1 MGAFASRRWPRREV
15 LIISRTSVLALF
27 FFTAFLGSS
36 WHGLAAP
43 LPKSTQEMLKK
54 LKLNPSFLATI
65 DKELEVPGDW
75 VERARKEGKLR
86 FMSTEEPQPGKVMLA
101 PFRERYPFIEVEL
114 IQSTRPDRIK
124 TLVAYKSGRILVDI
138 QDAISGIIEGF
149 IEAKALEDLRSLPNL
164 KNLPEEA
171 KEPDGLSVVTESGFR
186 CIGYNTKAL
195 KKEEMPKR
203 WEELLTQPKL
213 KGRNLALGNRP
224 ELWAVNLWGTKGEDW
239 TKDFLTRLF
248 ADLKP
253 QLRKEGMNALHE
265 LVAAGEFHAFIP
277 AGEDR
282 TYELALEGAPVAFA
296 CPEPVPRTLRHMS
309 ILKGTPNL
317 HAARIFVNW
326 LLSKEGQIAKI
337 VAKSALPIH
346 KDLLRPEL
354 IPWADQVVGKAIS
367 WPPKNRREIEPKLEK
382 FWSNLWLRGGK

>member
-1 MGAFASRRWPRREV
+1 M
-15 LIISRTSVLALF
+15 IISSTSVLSLIF
-27 FFTAFLGSS
+27 FIAFLGSP

-43 LPKSTQEMLKK
+43 LPKSTQEMLKR
-54 LKLNPSFLATI
+54 LKLNPSILADI
-65 DKELEVPGDW
+65 DRELEVPREW

-138 QDAISGIIEGF
+138 QDAISGIIDGF
-149 IEAKALEDLRSLPNL
+149 IEARALEDLQNIPNMR
-164 KNLPEEA
+164 NLPEEA

-186 CIGYNTKAL
+186 CIGYNTKHL
-195 KKEEMPKR
+195 KKEELPKK
-203 WEELLTQPKL
+203 WEEILTQTKL
-213 KGRNLALGNRP
+213 KGGNLALGNRP

-239 TKDFLTRLF
+239 TKDFLSRLF
-248 ADLKP
+248 SELKP
-253 QLRKEGMNALHE
+253 QLRKEGMNAMHE
-265 LVAAGEFHAFIP
+265 LVAAGEYYAFIP

-282 TYELALEGAPVAFA
+282 TYELALEGAPVGFA

-337 VAKSALPIH
+337 VAKNALPVH
-346 KDLLRPEL
+346 KDLMRREL
-354 IPWADQVVGKAIS
+354 IPWADQVLGKSIS
-367 WPPKNRREIEPKLEK
+367 WPPKDRREIESKLDK
-382 FWSNLWLRGGK
+382 VWSQLWLRGGK

>member
-1 MGAFASRRWPRREV
+1 M
-15 LIISRTSVLALF
+15 IISRTSVLCLF
-27 FFTAFLGSS
+27 FLTAFLGPS
-36 WHGLAAP
+36 WHSLAAS
-43 LPKSTQEMLKK
+43 LPRSTEEMLKK
-54 LKLNPSFLATI
+54 LKLNPSILAGI
-65 DKELEVPGDW
+65 DKELEVPREW
-75 VERARKEGKLR
+75 LERARKEGKLR

-101 PFRERYPFIEVEL
+101 PFRERYPFIEVDL

-138 QDAISGIIEGF
+138 QDAITGIIDGF
-149 IEAKALEDLRSLPNL
+149 IEAKALEDLRNLPNL
-164 KNLPEEA
+164 RNLPEEA
-171 KEPDGLSVVTESGFR
+171 REPDGLSVVTESGFR
-186 CIGYNTKAL
+186 CVGYNTKFL
-195 KKEEMPKR
+195 KKDELPKR
-203 WEELLTQPKL
+203 WEDLLTQPKL
-213 KGRNLALGNRP
+213 KGGNLALGNRP
-224 ELWAVNLWGTKGEDW
+224 ELWVINLWGSKGENW
-239 TKDFLTRLF
+239 TRDFLTRLF

-337 VAKSALPIH
+337 VAKNALPVH
-346 KDLLRPEL
+346 KDLMRPEL
-354 IPWADQVVGKAIS
+354 IPWADQVIGKSIS
-367 WPPKNRREIEPKLEK
+367 WPPKDRREVELKSGKL
-382 FWSNLWLRGGK
+382 WNDLWLRGGKSR